1 LKAANA
7 NQHNIQYYQQ
17 WLSRAGQ
24 LACFRLQQVLASR
37 VLSWSSHKLMRPDVI
52 TASPMLSPGMMAAK
66 GAARGG
72 TTTRGAG
79 RLRLQEEAQGLYV
92 YARR

>member
-1 LKAANA
+1 MKTSTTRNRQGRSAQVTGKA
-7 NQHNIQYYQQ
+7 
-17 WLSRAGQ
+17 WLQ
-24 LACFRLQQVLASR
+24 LLLSLPR
-37 VLSWSSHKLMRPDVI
+37 VLSWNSHKLMRPDVI

-79 RLRLQEEAQGLYV
+79 RLRLQSKASGGMLCPSMM
-92 YARR
+92 